1 MFQNRW
7 QAFLLLAP
15 TLCVFLL
22 LTAYPI
28 ISTLISAFMS
38 VNYQAGTRSFVGF
51 DNFRQL
57 SGDWF
62 FHQAVRNTAL
72 FTIAAS
78 FAQVLLGLVMA
89 LLFARP
95 FPSREWLLPVV
106 IYPMMLSTL
115 VCASIWKAWFHYDF
129 GWLNNLMETIGL
141 TRVLWLSDPDLALWS
156 IVLVDTW
163 QWTPMAF
170 LILLAGLQGIPQD
183 IQEAASIEGASDWQ
197 QLWYITL
204 PLLRGPLFLALLL
217 RSIDTFKLFDKVYVL
232 TGGGPAFATETL
244 SLMVYKQG
252 FKFFNL
258 GTASAVAV
266 VMLLVAGILSVVYAW
281 QLIRRPDA

>member
-7 QAFLLLAP
+7 QPWFLLAP
-15 TLCVFLL
+15 ALL
-22 LTAYPI
+22 IFTVLTVYPI
-28 ISTLISAFMS
+28 LSTFTSAFMT
-38 VNYQAGTRSFVGF
+38 VNYQAGTTTFVGW
-51 DNFRQL
+51 DNFRAL

-62 FHQAVRNTAL
+62 FHQALRNTGL
-72 FTIAAS
+72 FAVAAS
-78 FAQVLLGLVMA
+78 LAQVLLGLAMA
-89 LLFARP
+89 LVFAKP
-95 FPSREWLLPVV
+95 FPARQWLLPIV

-129 GWLNNLMETIGL
+129 GWLNNLFESIGL
-141 TRVLWLSDPDLALWS
+141 ARVLWLADPDLALWS

-183 IQEAASIEGASDWQ
+183 IQEAASIEGANDLQ
-197 QLWYITL
+197 QFWHITL

-232 TGGGPAFATETL
+232 TGGGPAFSTETL

-252 FKFFNL
+252 FKFFEL

-266 VMLLVAGILSVVYAW
+266 VMLLVAGLLSAIYAW
-281 QLIRRPDA
+281 QLIRRPS